1 MKTKLTQINRRILA
15 LLLRSTQRF
24 DLSLLLL
31 FFAPFLDL
39 VGVYWLVT
47 TAALSLLLRVR

>member
-1 MKTKLTQINRRILA
+1 MKTKLKQINRRILP